1 MIVPLHLGTL
11 ERTIARILRYEF
23 QRFETLQGLLQLALI
38 LMGVQ
43 HHECPLWV
51 ISGHS
56 ATPSPMS
63 AFGGKAD
70 IGRCL
75 TRNHD
80 LNVRYWG

>member
-51 ISGHS
+51 KSGHKPGRSITS
-56 ATPSPMS
+56 AI
-63 AFGGKAD
+63 GGKAD
-70 IGRCL
+70 IGGGPTIISNTMENSFR
-75 TRNHD
+75 
-80 LNVRYWG
+80 